1 MQKTNDREIC
11 TDTQPTR
18 SSSKAR
24 GMFEGQRAMSIKRT
38 GMYVRVCIQLFVDRL
53 VVLGGK
59 NHSLRVNTCMG

>member
-1 MQKTNDREIC
+1 MLTTGRYVRTHNQRA
-11 TDTQPTR
+11 
-18 SSSKAR
+18 AR

-59 NHSLRVNTCMG
+59 NHSLRVDTCMG